1 VLYALRQPAVLLGLL
16 LGFAAGMIALSAAT
30 RALNRNSR
38 YPAPF
43 WHPKSWL
50 DPYSAVA
57 ALLAGVGWAPRAE
70 VRRGFGKSQ
79 HRQLWTV
86 AAVSFAVPA
95 ILGAVGVALYASA
108 AGRTWFAVF
117 QSMWVIHGEDPMPLV
132 APTFAE
138 KVAIGFGIE
147 NLAIAILSVVPIPPL
162 PTGVAVWT
170 VLPRTAGARQT
181 AYRLL
186 EEHWGIAA
194 LIVLFLIPLGRQ
206 GPLLLVV
213 VTDIVDAILHA
224 F

>member
-1 VLYALRQPAVLLGLL
+1 MLYALRQPAVLLGLL
-16 LGFAAGMIALSAAT
+16 LGFAAGMIAVSGAT
-30 RALNRNSR
+30 RLLDRNSR
-38 YPAPF
+38 HPTPF
-43 WHPKSWL
+43 WHPKAWL

-57 ALLAGVGWAPRAE
+57 ALLAGVGWAPRPE

-86 AAVSFAVPA
+86 AAISLAVPA
-95 ILGAVGVALYASA
+95 ILGAAGVALYASA
-108 AGRTWFAVF
+108 AGRSWFAVF
-117 QSMWVIHGEDPMPLV
+117 QSMWVVHGEDPISVL

-147 NLAIAILSVVPIPPL
+147 NLAVAVLSLVPIPPL
-162 PTGVAVWT
+162 PTGVALWS
-170 VLPRTAGARQT
+170 VLPRTPGARQT
-181 AYRLL
+181 VYHLL

-194 LIVLFLIPLGRQ
+194 LVVLFLIPLGRE